1 MLTKMTKAACT
12 LAAALTL
19 TSTAAQA
26 GWQSIDIDDG
36 SFLPTITYLVPGD
49 DIVFFNQ
56 TSSTKVLTGEGGAW
70 TSGDIGP
77 GDRFI
82 LRMNDEVP
90 LNFSGESADGEMMEG
105 SFSYEAAPLLD

>member
-1 MLTKMTKAACT
+1 MLTKLTKGASA
-12 LAAALTL
+12 LAVALTL

-36 SFLPTITYLVPGD
+36 AYLPTITYLVAGD

-56 TSSTKVLTGEGGAW
+56 TSNTHVLTGEGDAW

-82 LRMNDEVP
+82 LRMNAEVP
-90 LNFSGESADGEMMEG
+90 LNFTGVSSNGETMQG
-105 SFSYEAAPLLD
+105 SFSYEPAPLD